1 MFTTTT
7 AGIQKKDIISIRW
20 DFGDGTIQ
28 TNTLL
33 TMNYAYTKAGP
44 RIITQTIYL
53 LDGTILTN
61 IININVISEQV
72 SEDRGVDLLP

>member
-1 MFTTTT
+1 
-7 AGIQKKDIISIRW
+7 
-20 DFGDGTIQ
+20 
-28 TNTLL
+28 
-33 TMNYAYTKAGP
+33 MNYAYTKAGP